1 MLFKVSKQLCVSK
14 VPKTRCIIGHRIGRA
29 GNMVIAKAVAM
40 VTLVE
45 AAQAK
50 KVGGRI
56 TGGDGAFGGAADGWG
71 IVVEEGESAF
81 TGVDGLG

>member
-1 MLFKVSKQLCVSK
+1 MSKQLSVSE
-14 VPKTRCIIGHRIGRA
+14 VPKTRCVIGHCIGRA

-40 VTLVE
+40 VTLVK
-45 AAQAK
+45 AAQTK
-50 KVGGRI
+50 EVGGRVA
-56 TGGDGAFGGAADGWG
+56 GRDGAFGGAADGRG